1 MGYVSLVIVM
11 LGYVVSPIGEFT
23 QAEFSQKV
31 FGVDFIVNSML
42 DFCPLLSKKCK
53 KKKKKKKSTLKC

>member
-1 MGYVSLVIVM
+1 M

-53 KKKKKKKSTLKC
+53 KKKKKKNNNPEMLKKMCGSLT

>member
-1 MGYVSLVIVM
+1 M

-53 KKKKKKKSTLKC
+53 KKKKKNNNPEMLKKMCGSLT

>member
-1 MGYVSLVIVM
+1 M

-42 DFCPLLSKKCK
+42 DFCPLLSKKWK
-53 KKKKKKKSTLKC
+53 KQKTNKQKKH

>member
-1 MGYVSLVIVM
+1 M
-11 LGYVVSPIGEFT
+11 LGYVVSPAGEFT

-31 FGVDFIVNSML
+31 FEVDFIVNSML

-53 KKKKKKKSTLKC
+53 KKKKTKNPEMLKKMYGPLT